1 MEDVVNFPKHYR
13 QSKTETID
21 LIKESMTTEEFHGY
35 LKGACMKYMS
45 RYKYKLSQF
54 THHITVLLML

>member
-21 LIKESMTTEEFHGY
+21 LIKESRSF
-35 LKGACMKYMS
+35 
-45 RYKYKLSQF
+45 R
-54 THHITVLLML
+54 